1 MEVNNGIKLNGI
13 AVRNVTGG
21 NYVCDDNPLPVKVI
35 GGGISEGGGSSGGSD
50 ISMPTDAN
58 GNVLVN
64 VNAIGT
70 SESLG
75 VNITGVDEG
84 VAFPVSGSVGITG
97 TPSIIIK
104 SSDATLPV
112 SVGGD
117 VSVTAK
123 SALPISGNVG
133 ISGTPNV
140 NVANTTAIKTSISNF
155 CITL

>member
-1 MEVNNGIKLNGI
+1 MDVNNGIKLNGI

-35 GGGISEGGGSSGGSD
+35 GGGISDGSGSSGGSD

-75 VNITGVDEG
+75 VNITGVDSG
-84 VAFPVSGSVGITG
+84 VEVPYRLFEVS
-97 TPSIIIK
+97 PK
-104 SSDATLPV
+104 
-112 SVGGD
+112 
-117 VSVTAK
+117 
-123 SALPISGNVG
+123 
-133 ISGTPNV
+133 
-140 NVANTTAIKTSISNF
+140 
-155 CITL
+155 

>member
-1 MEVNNGIKLNGI
+1 MDVNNGIKLNGI

-21 NYVCDDNPLPVKVI
+21 NYVCDENPLPVKVI

-104 SSDATLPV
+104 SSEATLPV

-133 ISGTPNV
+133 IRLFEVSP
-140 NVANTTAIKTSISNF
+140 K
-155 CITL
+155 